1 MRYDLKRCVSG
12 DVLIDG
18 LMSGYTEA
26 GFIIIS
32 TFKGGDTSAKRRREY
47 QISSRS
53 LKADIRKSEYSHI
66 PVWAGFD
73 VWDEIGYLES
83 FPEQAF
89 LVFNCKNHEK
99 QEGIAELISL
109 GQVWRK
115 KYDIE
120 AFFYAEAG
128 TSGKTHYITAKESIE
143 LNFGCISPSVA
154 VDVYFRYLHGSAKQK
169 YPKTL
174 IHDEGG
180 IYLAR
185 GPNSINE
192 ASMRPGE
199 IFIRP

>member
-18 LMSGYTEA
+18 LMSAYTEA

-32 TFKGGDTSAKRRREY
+32 AFKGGDTSPRRRRKY
-47 QISSRS
+47 LLNSRS
-53 LKADIRKSEYSHI
+53 LKADIQKSEYSYI

-73 VWDEIGYLES
+73 EWDEVGFVDS

-89 LVFNCKNHEK
+89 LVFNSKNHEN
-99 QEGIAELISL
+99 QEDCAELKSL
-109 GQVWRK
+109 GQAWRE
-115 KYDIE
+115 KYEIE
-120 AFFYAEAG
+120 AIFYAEAG
-128 TSGKTHYITAKESIE
+128 AGGKAHYITAKENIE
-143 LNFGCISPSVA
+143 LNFGCISPSLA
-154 VDVYFRYLHGSAKQK
+154 ADVYFRYLNGSARLK

-174 IHDEGG
+174 LHDEGR

-185 GPNSINE
+185 GPNSLNE
-192 ASMRPGE
+192 AYLRKGE